1 MSNLKKM
8 REAAGMSQSKL
19 AEKSNVKLRM
29 IQVYEQGYR
38 DIDGANLE
46 TLLDLAS
53 ALGCKVADILENPI
67 MKEKANNAL

>member
-8 REAAGMSQSKL
+8 REVSGMSQSKL

-53 ALGCKVADILENPI
+53 ALDCKVADILENPI